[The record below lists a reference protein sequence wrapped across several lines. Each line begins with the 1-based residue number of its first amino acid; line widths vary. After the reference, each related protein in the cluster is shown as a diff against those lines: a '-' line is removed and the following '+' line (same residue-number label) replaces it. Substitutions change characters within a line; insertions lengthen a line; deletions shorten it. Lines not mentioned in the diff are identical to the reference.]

1 MLRTMNKV
9 LELRDQVIKKQHRI
23 GENKMK
29 LKVDQDLM
37 KNYYNKIEQNC
48 IQKQV
53 HDLTDLMRSQKM
65 KPIKDHLEQWKEKI
79 GLKNSKSVYLMV
91 NDEDDKYREL

>member
-37 KNYYNKIEQNC
+37 KNYYNKIE
-48 IQKQV
+48 
-53 HDLTDLMRSQKM
+53 
-65 KPIKDHLEQWKEKI
+65 
-79 GLKNSKSVYLMV
+79 
-91 NDEDDKYREL
+91 